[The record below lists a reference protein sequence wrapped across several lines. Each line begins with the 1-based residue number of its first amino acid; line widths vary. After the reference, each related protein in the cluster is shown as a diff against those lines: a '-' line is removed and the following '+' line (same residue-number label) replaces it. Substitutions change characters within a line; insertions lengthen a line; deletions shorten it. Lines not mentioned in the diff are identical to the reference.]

1 MVVGKVLAIL
11 LMVCLLSCFYFIVER
26 TDLKVIG
33 KRGIMGTSFERT
45 VTKFSGNGCDEE
57 AHTYSTKYVYKVVN
71 EVADVANTYNCQ
83 PTAIYIAI
91 WGNKYQGSTITCE
104 AIPQDGTYVD
114 VS

>member
-1 MVVGKVLAIL
+1 
-11 LMVCLLSCFYFIVER
+11 
-26 TDLKVIG
+26 
-33 KRGIMGTSFERT
+33 MGTSFERT

-91 WGNKYQGSTITCE
+91 WGNKYQGSTITCD

-114 VS
+114 VT